1 MKRKEITMSKD
12 ELVSGFEEY
21 TNPEEVTEAAEE
33 GEDTPNSSPVCSAI
47 GSAILT
53 NNFNC

>member
-1 MKRKEITMSKD
+1 MSKD
-12 ELVSGFEEY
+12 ELVGGFKEY
-21 TNPEEVTEAAEE
+21 SDAEE
-33 GEDTPNSSPVCSAI
+33 INNQVEEGDETPATTVPCSAI